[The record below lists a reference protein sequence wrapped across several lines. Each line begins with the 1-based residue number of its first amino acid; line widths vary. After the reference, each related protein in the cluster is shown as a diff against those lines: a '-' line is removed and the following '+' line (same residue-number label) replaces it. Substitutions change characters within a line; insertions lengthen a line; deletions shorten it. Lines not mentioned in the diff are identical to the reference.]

1 MMLQL
6 KPDRLGIDDFVEQ
19 AITVCGKSFRAD
31 MSGALYWPAE
41 RALIVADL
49 HLEKGSAFAGRG
61 QMLPPYDTR
70 DTLDRLARAIDRYQ
84 AETVIALGDSFH
96 DAVGPSRMH
105 PDDLQRLRLMQDHC
119 EWIWVTGNHDPVE
132 TGHLGGHVLA
142 EITVEGVRL
151 RHEPGPARIT
161 HEIAGHL
168 HPAAKVTLNGLT
180 LRKPCFIGNGLR
192 LIMPAFGSYAGGLN
206 VLDEAFGSMFSGD
219 RTAVWLLGQEGL
231 YPVAT
236 RLLRHD

>member
-1 MMLQL
+1 MLQL
-6 KPDRLGIDDFVEQ
+6 KPDRLGLEEFREQ
-19 AITVCGKSFRAD
+19 SITICGKTLRAD

-49 HLEKGSAFAGRG
+49 HLEKGSAFAAKG

-70 DTLDRLARAIDRYQ
+70 DTLERLARVIDRFQ

-96 DAVGPSRMH
+96 DASGPDRMH
-105 PDDLQRLRLMQDHC
+105 PDDLAQLRLIQQHC
-119 EWIWVTGNHDPVE
+119 EWIWITGNHDPLA
-132 TGHLGGHVLA
+132 TGHMGGHIRD
-142 EITVEGVRL
+142 EIVVEGLTL
-151 RHEPGPARIT
+151 RHEPGPAHTT

-180 LRKPCFIGNGLR
+180 LRKPCFASNGLR
-192 LIMPAFGSYAGGLN
+192 LVMPAFGTFTGGLN
-206 VLDEAFGSMFSGD
+206 VLDDAFAPVFNGD
-219 RTAVWLLGQEGL
+219 GMAVWLLGQEGL

-236 RLLRHD
+236 RLLRAD